1 MMNLAEMSV
10 EELLQLQE
18 QVAREIKLRRARDK
32 KEVLSK
38 IRALAAAGGYTLE
51 ELVAGAPAG
60 EPGKKT
66 RTVAPKYR
74 HLQNPSLTWTGR
86 GKQPRWV
93 ADYLA
98 AGKSLSDLLIA

>member
-1 MMNLAEMSV
+1 MNLAEMSV

-18 QVAREIKLRRARDK
+18 QIGREIKLRRARDK
-32 KEVLSK
+32 KEVLAK
-38 IRALAAAGGYTLE
+38 IRALAAAGGYSLE
-51 ELVAGAPAG
+51 ELVAGSAAG
-60 EPGKKT
+60 EVAKKT

-74 HLQNPSLTWTGR
+74 HLQDPSLTWTGR

-98 AGKSLSDLLIA
+98 AGKKLSDLLIA

>member
-1 MMNLAEMSV
+1 MNLAEMSV

-51 ELVAGAPAG
+51 ELVAGAATTG
-60 EPGKKT
+60 EPAKKT

-98 AGKSLSDLLIA
+98 SGKNLSDLLIA